1 MKSLKFK
8 RLLVLSNSIK
18 SANLFEF
25 SPNLNLITA
34 NDNSVGKSTLLKL
47 IFWGLGCEP
56 ELDTTWT
63 NHDCKTIVEF
73 QIGDKSFRVQRYKN
87 QIHLKENENAVKEF
101 QKITGEY
108 SKRFAEIVDF
118 KALLPNQSTSVVET
132 PPPAFYFLPFYI
144 DQKRSWAKAWDNF
157 DNLAQYQSWKSTII
171 RYHVG
176 LLTPEHFEI
185 ESEKSDKK
193 VTQKTYETEV
203 VKFETAIEI
212 VESYI
217 PQKLQTVTNINALNK
232 IAESIKADLKSLQ
245 ESQEKLLN
253 NMAILNSEKT
263 YLYQQ
268 QILTE
273 KLIFELDKDYKYTVE
288 NIEGEEIECPLCGV
302 VHENT
307 ILNRTSIL
315 TDKAQAGNQL
325 KVLLSEIEKLNSK
338 MEKNENELNDARQ
351 RIEEINTKYV
361 IEEEN
366 EPPVNFNQIIE
377 SIAGKSI
384 KESVILTKA
393 IKQGEIKQID
403 DDIKNLTKEQKEL
416 ITKETIESIND
427 SFKSILTKYIK
438 SLDAEAV
445 NLSEINS
452 PLDYNKI
459 IKEGGAAEGV
469 RAILAYY
476 LTIFTMVEKFGSEV
490 KSALIIDT
498 PNQQEQS
505 HTNYDK
511 IVSLLTSEFTNDTQI
526 IMSAMENEHLKPYA
540 DKAKI
545 IVLDRN
551 KLLLKEKYDELKS
564 EFL

>member
-1 MKSLKFK
+1 
-8 RLLVLSNSIK
+8 
-18 SANLFEF
+18 
-25 SPNLNLITA
+25 
-34 NDNSVGKSTLLKL
+34 L

-63 NHDCKTIVEF
+63 NQDCKTIVEF
-73 QIGDKSFRVQRYKN
+73 QIGDEFYRVQRYKN
-87 QIHLKENENAVKEF
+87 QMHLKENNNEIQEF

-118 KALLPNQSTSVVET
+118 KALLPNQSISVVET

-157 DNLAQYQSWKSTII
+157 DNLAQYQNWKSTII

-176 LLTPEHFEI
+176 LLTSEHFDI

-193 VTQKTYETEV
+193 VAQKTYENEV
-203 VKFETAIEI
+203 VKFDTAIEI
-212 VESYI
+212 VDSYI
-217 PQKLQTVTNINALNK
+217 PQTLQTVTNVSALNE
-232 IAESIKADLKSLQ
+232 ITENIKADLKSLQ
-245 ESQEKLLN
+245 ESQEMLLN
-253 NMAILNSEKT
+253 NMAILNSEKA

-273 KLIFELDKDYKYTVE
+273 KLIFELDKDYKYSVE
-288 NIEGEEIECPLCGV
+288 NIEDEEIECPLCGV

-307 ILNRTSIL
+307 IINRTSIL
-315 TDKAQAGNQL
+315 TDKAQAENQL
-325 KVLLSEIEKLNSK
+325 KVLLSEMEKLSSK
-338 MEKNENELNDARQ
+338 MKKNENELSDARI

-361 IEEEN
+361 IEEVN

-377 SIAGKSI
+377 SIAAKSI
-384 KESVILTKA
+384 KEGVIQSKT
-393 IKQGEIKQID
+393 IKQTEIKQID
-403 DDIKNLTKEQKEL
+403 DDIKKLTKEQKEL
-416 ITKETIESIND
+416 ITKETIESINE

-476 LTIFTMVEKFGSEV
+476 LTIFTMVDMFGNEV

-511 IVSLLTSEFTNDTQI
+511 IVRLLTSQFTNDTQI
-526 IMSAMENEHLKPYA
+526 IMSAMENEHLNPYV
-540 DKAKI
+540 DKAKVI
-545 IVLDRN
+545 ILDKN
-551 KLLLKEKYDELKS
+551 KLLIKEKYDELKS

>member
-63 NHDCKTIVEF
+63 NQDCKTIVEF
-73 QIGDKSFRVQRYKN
+73 QIGDDSFCVQRYKN
-87 QIHLKENENAVKEF
+87 QMHFKKNDNVVQEF
-101 QKITGEY
+101 QKVTGEY
-108 SKRFAEIVDF
+108 SKVLAEILSF
-118 KALLPNQSTSVVET
+118 KALLPNQNTSLVET

-157 DNLAQYQSWKSTII
+157 NNLGQYQNWKSTII

-185 ESEKSDKK
+185 ESEKSNKK
-193 VTQKTYETEV
+193 VTQKTYVTEV
-203 VKFETAIEI
+203 EKFDTAIEI

-217 PQKLQTVTNINALNK
+217 PQTLQTVTSLNALNK
-232 IAESIKADLKSLQ
+232 ITESIKADLKTLQ

-273 KLIFELDKDYKYTVE
+273 KLILELDKDYKYSIE
-288 NIEGEEIECPLCGV
+288 NIEDEEIECPLCGV

-315 TDKAQAGNQL
+315 TDKAQAENQL
-325 KVLLSEIEKLNSK
+325 KVLLSEIEKVNSK
-338 MEKNENELNDARQ
+338 IEKNEDELNDART
-351 RIEEINTKYV
+351 RIDEINSKYV
-361 IEEEN
+361 IEEES
-366 EPPVNFNQIIE
+366 EPTVNFNQIIE

-384 KESVILTKA
+384 KESVIQAKT
-393 IKQGEIKQID
+393 IKQAEIKQID
-403 DDIKNLTKEQKEL
+403 DDIKKLNKDQKEL

-427 SFKSILTKYIK
+427 SFKTILTKYIK

-476 LTIFTMVEKFGSEV
+476 LTIFTMVENFGSEV

-526 IMSAMENEHLKPYA
+526 IMSAMENEHLKPYS

-545 IVLDRN
+545 IVLDKN
-551 KLLLKEKYDELKS
+551 KLLVKEKYDELKN
-564 EFL
+564 EFI